1 MSFIKI
7 ISLLVVVFINFIL
20 AGLIYSKKRDIV
32 AKLFVF
38 LICSIVSWM
47 VPLVVA
53 FSTFGRTT
61 NLLWVRTFFA
71 FAHLIPFSFLL
82 FVEVFPEGKTI
93 VFRRKQAF
101 WAFLVCILFL
111 LSYSP
116 ELVNRMQY
124 NEETGKYSIPDFG
137 PVFYLHVLYI
147 LSCFGDAFF
156 IFGRKWRKAQ
166 GFSKLQIQY
175 LFLGLLFS
183 CVGTI
188 TTNLIISVLFNAYQF
203 GIYGPYFSILF
214 VGFTAHAIIR
224 YRLMDIKA
232 IISRGMVYFLSSVIA
247 LGILIGL
254 FFSIKHVFHTSINIP
269 KEALIIATALSS
281 IIVFLPLKRSFQFLI
296 DKYLYREAINL
307 QRVTREASQ
316 TLTSVLEQDEL
327 LDYLGQMIVQQM
339 KVESVFIFLREKE
352 ENSFHLKLAR
362 SYFDAKIDIPVSLSI
377 GKTVF
382 LQEIE
387 RRIKNNLSRQ
397 EKFLVCEELSRQSED
412 VVAQKI
418 SEELTNLCCNAVFPL
433 VLVPQKTSYGELIG
447 VLCVGPKLSGDPY
460 FQTDLDLLSMV
471 TNQASIAIKN
481 AQLYAEV
488 NFWKEY
494 NENVLRNMESGVITV
509 DKVGIV
515 KTFNEGAE
523 HLTGISR
530 EQAIG
535 KDVTALGS
543 NISTLILA
551 ALHRHELNRHSETT
565 IKTAV
570 HKVLPLSEAKGT
582 VERSEQDYRSMPI
595 VFSTSLL
602 RDKNGE
608 ILGSLIVFSD
618 LSQIKK
624 LEEEK
629 RKMERLATMGNIA
642 AGLTH
647 EIKNQLVPLR
657 TFAELFPE
665 RHSDPEFRES
675 FSQIALQ
682 QIDKI
687 NELVSQ
693 MRDLAHPPPTHF
705 ASVNID
711 EPIENVLNLL
721 NAKIGKTGVQVI
733 KDYAQEIPTIW
744 ADESQLRQLF
754 LNLMMNSLQAMPQ
767 GGKLYINIY
776 VQPFFSDSRFICVDI
791 KDTGEGIAEEY
802 IEKVFDPFFTKTEGG
817 TGLGLTICQNIVDL
831 HKGNIRINNNKTREF
846 PTGVAVTVRF
856 PINS

>member
-1 MSFIKI
+1 MSPALF
-7 ISLLVVVFINFIL
+7 SLLFLAFINLIIAGVVFVN
-20 AGLIYSKKRDIV
+20 KKHIV
-32 AKLFVF
+32 NKLFAIF
-38 LICSIVSWM
+38 ICSVTGWILSLFATQV
-47 VPLVVA
+47 
-53 FSTFGRTT
+53 TFGKAISSPAWMRVACASVA
-61 NLLWVRTFFA
+61 LAV
-71 FAHLIPFSFLL
+71 ISFLW
-82 FVEVFPEGKTI
+82 FAEVFPDKKTI
-93 VFRRKQAF
+93 VLKKGLVVFT
-101 WAFLVCILFL
+101 FLGLIFAL
-111 LSYSP
+111 LSFSP
-116 ELVNRMQY
+116 IMVTQFRYVEK
-124 NEETGKYSIPDFG
+124 GKYYQPVFG
-137 PVFYLHVLYI
+137 PLYFLFTFYL
-147 LSCFGDAFF
+147 LSCFGYAFF
-156 IFGRKWRKAQ
+156 ILGKKWRKAH
-166 GFSKLQIQY
+166 GLGRLQIQY
-175 LFLGLLFS
+175 LFLGLLLF
-183 CVGTI
+183 CVSAI
-188 TTNLIISVLFNAYQF
+188 NTNAIFPALFNNYQF
-203 GIYGPYFSILF
+203 GIYGPYFIFFF

-224 YRLMDIKA
+224 YRLMNIKA
-232 IISRGMVYFLSSVIA
+232 VVSRGMVYCLSSVIA
-247 LGILIGL
+247 LAVLLGL
-254 FFSIKHVFHTSINIP
+254 FFSIRHVFHKSMNIP
-269 KEALIIATALSS
+269 KEALIIASALSS
-281 IIVFLPLKRSFQFLI
+281 IIIFLPLKRLFQFLI

-307 QRVTREASQ
+307 QRVTRDASQ

-339 KVESVFIFLREKE
+339 KTESVFLFLREKE

-362 SYFDAKIDIPVSLSI
+362 SYFDTKIDIPESLSMA
-377 GKTVF
+377 KTTF
-382 LQEIE
+382 LREIE
-387 RRIKNNLSRQ
+387 RRIKNSSPRQ

-412 VVAQKI
+412 VIAQKI
-418 SEELTNLCCNAVFPL
+418 SEELAKLPCNVVFPL
-433 VLVPQKTSYGELIG
+433 ISVSQNTFYSELIG
-447 VLCVGPKLSGDPY
+447 VLFVGPKLSGDPY

-523 HLTGISR
+523 RLTGISR

-551 ALHRHELNRHSETT
+551 ALHRHELNRHSETI

-582 VERSEQDYRSMPI
+582 AERSEQDYRSMPI

-602 RDKNGE
+602 RDKNE
-608 ILGSLIVFSD
+608 VILGSLIVFSD

-657 TFAELFPE
+657 TFAELLPE
-665 RHSDPEFRES
+665 RYSDSDFRES

-687 NELVSQ
+687 NELIGQ

-721 NAKIGKTGVQVI
+721 SGKIGKTGVQVI
-733 KDYAQEIPTIW
+733 KNYAQEIPTIW

-831 HKGNIRINNNKTREF
+831 HKGTIRIDNCYHF
-846 PTGVAVTVRF
+846 G
-856 PINS
+856 